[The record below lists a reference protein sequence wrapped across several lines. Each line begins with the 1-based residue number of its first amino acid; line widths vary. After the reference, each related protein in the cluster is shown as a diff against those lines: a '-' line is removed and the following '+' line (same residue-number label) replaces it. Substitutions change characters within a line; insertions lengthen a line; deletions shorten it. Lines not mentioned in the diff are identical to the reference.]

1 MKNFCS
7 FLLLILIV
15 GCSKKKPQNADSENV
30 YIEPKYDTVAIDSFS
45 DGAVS
50 VDIAQKI
57 RISSVTYQDS
67 LKQVL
72 LLQQEEKKKKEE
84 QEKLEK
90 STKEALEKE
99 KDKSKTSSSENNSS
113 TKTN

>member
-72 LLQQEEKKKKEE
+72 LLQQEEKKKKEA

-90 STKEALEKE
+90 SAKDALEKE
-99 KDKSKTSSSENNSS
+99 KAKTTSPDNIN
-113 TKTN
+113 